1 MAEAMRVHK
10 DDPQTAV
17 SDDAPYRLTV
27 KDWTELN
34 IRLSKIELYFKIMT
48 GVLTLTLPSIFILL
62 AMHLH
67 RGGERRGLYSHPA
80 QRADKHRRGYALA
93 RWARNLHGYFFFR
106 KSVPR
111 RVDCKL

>member
-1 MAEAMRVHK
+1 MAEATRVRK

-48 GVLTLTLPSIFILL
+48 GVLTLTLPSIFVLL

-80 QRADKHRRGYALA
+80 QRADKHSRGHALRGRA
-93 RWARNLHGYFFFR
+93 GNLHSHVFSGWR
-106 KSVPR
+106 PCRCVER
-111 RVDCKL
+111 GL

>member
-1 MAEAMRVHK
+1 MTQQHK
-10 DDPQTAV
+10 NNINNLV

-62 AMHLH
+62 ALHLH
-67 RGGERRGLYSHPA
+67 
-80 QRADKHRRGYALA
+80 
-93 RWARNLHGYFFFR
+93 
-106 KSVPR
+106 
-111 RVDCKL
+111 

>member
-1 MAEAMRVHK
+1 MAEATRVHK
-10 DDPQTAV
+10 DDPQIAAG
-17 SDDAPYRLTV
+17 DDAPYRLTV

-67 RGGERRGLYSHPA
+67 RGGERRGLYTNAPQHP
-80 QRADKHRRGYALA
+80 DKHSRGYALRGRA
-93 RWARNLHGYFFFR
+93 HNLYRDFSHNKPVFWFM
-106 KSVPR
+106 
-111 RVDCKL
+111 DCEF

>member
-1 MAEAMRVHK
+1 MAEATRVHK

-48 GVLTLTLPSIFILL
+48 GVLTLTLPSIFVLL

-67 RGGERRGLYSHPA
+67 RGGERRGLY
-80 QRADKHRRGYALA
+80 
-93 RWARNLHGYFFFR
+93 
-106 KSVPR
+106 
-111 RVDCKL
+111 